1 MGALPVAELLAK
13 AISGLK
19 LVAGPAEAFT
29 QADASTR
36 TLVGASMRFKSSHSM
51 LDDAAEAVSSDVQ
64 AAEEMSVY
72 RSYIVGM
79 LTNLGRLPL
88 EKIHN
93 NLKMFL
99 QAGDS
104 LKYDKSQREP
114 AGFPSKPCA
123 DERDQLAR
131 RRTSTQWTS
140 RKFLPQRPRLRR

>member
-1 MGALPVAELLAK
+1 MPEGVARKKMLLWVNHGVVEEDRDAATGALGYRLITQQHA
-13 AISGLK
+13 
-19 LVAGPAEAFT
+19 AGPGGAAGGG
-29 QADASTR
+29 A
-36 TLVGASMRFKSSHSM
+36 LGGASGDDMDD
-51 LDDAAEAVSSDVQ
+51 DDAAEAVSSDVQ

-104 LKYDKSQREP
+104 LKYDKSQREL
-114 AGFPSKPCA
+114 AGFLSKLCA
-123 DERDQLAR
+123 DETLECIDGRYQ
-131 RRTSTQWTS
+131 
-140 RKFLPQRPRLRR
+140 LRRDNR